1 MDFAVSV
8 WEHFVFCTN
17 YFFTN
22 NRVSIRPIPSFCL
35 AKGLLFSTNIAG
47 FVLIEGRPLN
57 AWSDAIMGTE
67 IICLAVQS
75 VVYIIFAIHIDIWS
89 TRPSVARFFSRK
101 SVESSVQES
110 EEDDEDVVEEADRV
124 RRGDANTNK
133 IVLNELTKQY
143 PNGKV
148 AVNGL
153 SIGIP
158 GGQCFGL
165 LGINGAG

>member
-1 MDFAVSV
+1 
-8 WEHFVFCTN
+8 
-17 YFFTN
+17 
-22 NRVSIRPIPSFCL
+22 
-35 AKGLLFSTNIAG
+35 
-47 FVLIEGRPLN
+47 
-57 AWSDAIMGTE
+57 MGTE

-158 GGQCFGL
+158 GG
-165 LGINGAG
+165 